1 MIQSLRNVTSKQ
13 YTQETSK
20 TLKSPKK

>member
-20 TLKSPKK
+20 TLKSQKK